1 LTYVKPAPAFFESR
15 HDRQRRGRPAAIFLS
30 GLRYLNKDRPKWR
43 DGRSRQGRSRFGS
56 VTSRRDIM
64 KTIAIKA
71 DEALW
76 QNNMLPEGVVVR
88 WFVADGDL
96 AHAGHRMAE
105 VRIEGALHDIVAPA
119 DGRIKIEIG
128 ASSVIEPGSLLATLV
143 PAA

>member
-1 LTYVKPAPAFFESR
+1 
-15 HDRQRRGRPAAIFLS
+15 
-30 GLRYLNKDRPKWR
+30 
-43 DGRSRQGRSRFGS
+43 
-56 VTSRRDIM
+56 M

-105 VRIEGALHDIVAPA
+105 IRIEGALHDIVAPA
-119 DGRIKIEIG
+119 KGRLKIE
-128 ASSVIEPGSLLATLV
+128 ANVNSVIEPGSLLATLS
-143 PAA
+143 PLENAAR

>member
-1 LTYVKPAPAFFESR
+1 
-15 HDRQRRGRPAAIFLS
+15 
-30 GLRYLNKDRPKWR
+30 
-43 DGRSRQGRSRFGS
+43 
-56 VTSRRDIM
+56 M

-76 QNNMLPEGVVVR
+76 QNNMLPEGFVVR
-88 WFVADGDL
+88 SFVADGDF

-128 ASSVIEPGSLLATLV
+128 ASNVIEPGSLLATLV